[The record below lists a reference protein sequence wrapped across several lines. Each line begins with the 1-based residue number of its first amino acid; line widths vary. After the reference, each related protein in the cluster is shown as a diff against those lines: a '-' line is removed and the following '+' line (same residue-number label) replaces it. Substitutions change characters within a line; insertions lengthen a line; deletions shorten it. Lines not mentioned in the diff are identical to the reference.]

1 MYNKELDFILDV
13 LREEP
18 LLNEDNYD
26 WFWILGFLELNKI
39 SGYFFN
45 KVKEL
50 QIKIPQAVERK
61 LSQILLFQKNRND
74 YMRKYICDIG
84 DELRFEKIKYAFLKG
99 SVLSNANFN
108 FSENIFHCMSL
119 SKNEIRNYRRQSE
132 MLFYGQGERIST
144 DIDILTEQINITII
158 SDILRRM
165 GFVQGYYDYKNNE
178 VVPLSRNE
186 IVSRRMNR
194 GETAPFILKTEDT
207 CVPFIEVDLNF
218 SLDYLPNSNKEL
230 LSAVLQETVDYS
242 GSIVGGIRS
251 LKIEDFFLQ
260 LIMHQYKESILY
272 SMVERNK
279 DVELYK
285 LLDIYL
291 FIKKGYIELNQLY
304 GKIKRFRLEKAVVCV
319 LEQLFQVFQDNCFK
333 DYVCMFS
340 AEGVNAEEVIDPI
353 LNKKYIRD
361 RPLRDRLMYFNKKEM
376 LKEVQSE

>member
-1 MYNKELDFILDV
+1 M
-13 LREEP
+13 
-18 LLNEDNYD
+18 
-26 WFWILGFLELNKI
+26 
-39 SGYFFN
+39 
-45 KVKEL
+45 
-50 QIKIPQAVERK
+50 
-61 LSQILLFQKNRND
+61 
-74 YMRKYICDIG
+74 
-84 DELRFEKIKYAFLKG
+84 
-99 SVLSNANFN
+99 
-108 FSENIFHCMSL
+108 
-119 SKNEIRNYRRQSE
+119 
-132 MLFYGQGERIST
+132 
-144 DIDILTEQINITII
+144 
-158 SDILRRM
+158 
-165 GFVQGYYDYKNNE
+165 
-178 VVPLSRNE
+178 
-186 IVSRRMNR
+186 
-194 GETAPFILKTEDT
+194 
-207 CVPFIEVDLNF
+207 
-218 SLDYLPNSNKEL
+218 DYLPNSNKEL

-285 LLDIYL
+285 LLD
-291 FIKKGYIELNQLY
+291 NQLY

-353 LNKKYIRD
+353 LNKKYIWD

>member
-353 LNKKYIRD
+353 LNKKYIWD